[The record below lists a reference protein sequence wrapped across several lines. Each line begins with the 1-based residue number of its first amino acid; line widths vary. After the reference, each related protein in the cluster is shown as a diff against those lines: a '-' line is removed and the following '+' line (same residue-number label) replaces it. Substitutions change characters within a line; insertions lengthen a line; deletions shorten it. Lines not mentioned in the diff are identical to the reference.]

1 MKQGLRLA
9 GIALGFVAFMNGAG
23 AAASQKGAP
32 KPIYPNFK
40 INAPS
45 VILIDTQTGD
55 ILYERNSTKKIEPAS
70 TTKIMTAYL
79 AFEALKDGRIQL
91 DTKFKVSKAA
101 WSKKGSSMFL
111 NIGQTPTIEELLA
124 GIITLSGND
133 ACITLAEGLSG
144 NEEAFAQEMTEKAQA
159 IGAQD
164 TIFKNSN
171 GWPDEGHLTTA
182 RDLAIM
188 AWRTIVEYPELY
200 QKYYAMKEYSYN
212 NIKQPNRNPL
222 LSSGIVEAD
231 GLKTGHT
238 DNAGFCLV
246 GSATE
251 KGRRLIVVTAG
262 NMSSKDRAKDSENL
276 MAWGFREFQN
286 FDLLKAG
293 HVVEQAPVWFGNAS
307 TVGMMVP
314 KDVSVTMPRVV
325 KRSLKVEAVYT
336 SPIQAPIKKGQRIGT
351 LVVSSPKTLPK
362 EFPLIATD
370 DVKTAGFIRNIFSSI
385 SYLIKGAG

>member
-1 MKQGLRLA
+1 MKQGLRLT
-9 GIALGFVAFMNGAG
+9 GIALGLMAFMNGG
-23 AAASQKGAP
+23 EAAPAQKGAP
-32 KPIYPNFK
+32 KPIHPNFK

-45 VILIDTQTGD
+45 AILIDTQTGD
-55 ILYERNSTKKIEPAS
+55 VLYDRNSTKKIEPAS

-111 NIGQTPTIEELLA
+111 NIGQTPMVEELLA

-133 ACITLAEGLSG
+133 ACIVLAEGLSG
-144 NEEAFAQEMTEKAQA
+144 SEEAFAAEMTERAHA
-159 IGAQD
+159 IGAKD
-164 TIFKNSN
+164 TTFKNSN
-171 GWPDEGHLTTA
+171 GWPDEEHLTTA

-188 AWRTIVEYPELY
+188 AWRTVVEYPELY
-200 QKYYAMKEYSYN
+200 QKYYSMKEYSYN

-222 LSSGIVEAD
+222 LHSGIVEAD
-231 GLKTGHT
+231 GLKTGFT
-238 DNAGFCLV
+238 DKAGFCLV
-246 GSATE
+246 GSAVE
-251 KGRRLIVVTAG
+251 KGRRLIVVTTG

-286 FDLLKAG
+286 FDLFKAG
-293 HVVEQAPVWFGNAS
+293 QVVEQAPVWFGKSS

-314 KDVSVTMPRVV
+314 RDVVVTMPRVS

-336 SPIQAPIKKGQRIGT
+336 SPIQAPIQKGQQIGT
-351 LVVSSPKTLPK
+351 LVISSPKTLPK
-362 EFPLIATD
+362 EFPLVATE
-370 DVKTAGFIRNIFSSI
+370 DVGSAGFIRNIISSI
-385 SYLIKGAG
+385 TYLLKGVS